1 MTLDI
6 FRPHETEITIICNL
20 SSHLVAR
27 YLPFLLSFPELQ
39 TGVELSY
46 VKSQALAFYGKVSLR
61 KPCTQLTQRH
71 STGADSVQVAR
82 GLKVRV

>member
-27 YLPFLLSFPELQ
+27 YFFLLSFAELQ

-82 GLKVRV
+82 GLRVRV